1 MSSFLSWL
9 VSFLIYYIYLFD
21 NAYRKHLSKVVRKSF
36 YQIFKLESLHYF
48 CCASQCFLHKS
59 SFHMHIS
66 TMACLSLLF
75 AKIIQI
81 HVIGVKL
88 KIVQI

>member
-1 MSSFLSWL
+1 MHIENICQKLL
-9 VSFLIYYIYLFD
+9 E
-21 NAYRKHLSKVVRKSF
+21 KVC
-36 YQIFKLESLHYF
+36 QIFKLESLHYF